1 LHFGDTIGPVI
12 EGYADYAGEMMEVNN
27 VCDTKCAVTKCFY
40 PDKVFRSMHSKKFKN
55 YGQAHDPYPVDPA
68 PVSPED
74 PAPIDAPVEPY
85 PYDPAPADPYP
96 YEEYPVEPA
105 YPPEDYG
112 YDEEYYPEYEEYN
125 YYSYGKYGFD

>member
-1 LHFGDTIGPVI
+1 MHFGDTIGPVI

-55 YGQAHDPYPVDPA
+55 YGQAYDPSPVAPSPVDPS
-68 PVSPED
+68 PVEPS
-74 PAPIDAPVEPY
+74 PVEPY
-85 PYDPAPADPYP
+85 PYDD
-96 YEEYPVEPA
+96 YPVEPS
-105 YPPEDYG
+105 YPQPDYG